1 MVKQRGFTI
10 VELIMVIVI
19 LGIISAVAVPRYFD
33 RKVFDERF

>member
-19 LGIISAVAVPRYFD
+19 LGIVSAVALPRFFD
-33 RKVFDERF
+33 GGCRS